1 MLTFFFSP
9 SIYFAFALA
18 FVSVVLSLPQS
29 PIPLLPFSPFL
40 SPLSLSVHL
49 IFLSISCVIFSF
61 LLLRLSTIRC
71 LLCARDDVLYLL
83 HLVVP
88 LCLYGCSSSF
98 KLCLEVLSFLFHL
111 LLFLLSFFLF
121 LFLPPS
127 WILFLFFYGVVFIY
141 SSSALGRAAL
151 CSCELVN
158 VIGLPKIKFSFAI
171 LSTRFVSR
179 SFTCTTS
186 ESNIRVSDELCK
198 CEHE

>member
-1 MLTFFFSP
+1 MLSCSLFFL
-9 SIYFAFALA
+9 SIYLLRFCSRVRLCR
-18 FVSVVLSLPQS
+18 SVAPAVANS
-29 PIPLLPFSPFL
+29 FTPFL

-61 LLLRLSTIRC
+61 LLLRLSTVRC

-88 LCLYGCSSSF
+88 LCLYVCSSSF

-127 WILFLFFYGVVFIY
+127 WILFLLLLRCRLHLFF
-141 SSSALGRAAL
+141 LRARMR
-151 CSCELVN
+151 CSFSCELVN

-179 SFTCTTS
+179 SLTCTTS
-186 ESNIRVSDELCK
+186 ESNIRVSDELYKCK
-198 CEHE
+198 HE

>member
-1 MLTFFFSP
+1 MKRSDDGTFKNLYNNDLTTEGIARVIFTKPPSTLLMLSCSLFFSP

-61 LLLRLSTIRC
+61 LLLRLSAVRC

-127 WILFLFFYGVVFIY
+127 WILFLLLLRCRLHLFF
-141 SSSALGRAAL
+141 LRARTR
-151 CSCELVN
+151 CSLLV
-158 VIGLPKIKFSFAI
+158 
-171 LSTRFVSR
+171 
-179 SFTCTTS
+179 
-186 ESNIRVSDELCK
+186 
-198 CEHE
+198 